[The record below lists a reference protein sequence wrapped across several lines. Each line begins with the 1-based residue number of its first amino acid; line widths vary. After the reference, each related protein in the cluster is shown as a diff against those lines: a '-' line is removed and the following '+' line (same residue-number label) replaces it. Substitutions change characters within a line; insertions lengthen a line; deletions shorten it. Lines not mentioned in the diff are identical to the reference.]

1 MGYFQPG
8 VATGYA
14 VSIPLW
20 LRAHKME
27 DALIS
32 SFLLMRRLTS
42 GTVIGNCQTLRLAN
56 WSLCRARSKA
66 LWELKW
72 HVILPAVTEV
82 VVSLGR
88 EDMYMSNRK

>member
-14 VSIPLW
+14 VSLPLW

-32 SFLLMRRLTS
+32 SFLLMRAGLS
-42 GTVIGNCQTLRLAN
+42 LAIAK
-56 WSLCRARSKA
+56 L
-66 LWELKW
+66 
-72 HVILPAVTEV
+72 
-82 VVSLGR
+82 
-88 EDMYMSNRK
+88 

>member
-14 VSIPLW
+14 VSLPLW

-32 SFLLMRRLTS
+32 SFLLMRAGLS
-42 GTVIGNCQTLRLAN
+42 LAIAKLGDWLIGVFAELE
-56 WSLCRARSKA
+56 ARHYGS
-66 LWELKW
+66 
-72 HVILPAVTEV
+72 
-82 VVSLGR
+82 
-88 EDMYMSNRK
+88 